1 MARQKWIEKRLNISL
16 SKTEV
21 DLLETYCTENER
33 EYTDVIRE
41 LVRTLKVNKAV

>member
-16 SKTEV
+16 SKSEIE
-21 DLLETYCTENER
+21 LLNDYCIKNQR

-41 LVRTLKVNKAV
+41 LVRTLKTKV